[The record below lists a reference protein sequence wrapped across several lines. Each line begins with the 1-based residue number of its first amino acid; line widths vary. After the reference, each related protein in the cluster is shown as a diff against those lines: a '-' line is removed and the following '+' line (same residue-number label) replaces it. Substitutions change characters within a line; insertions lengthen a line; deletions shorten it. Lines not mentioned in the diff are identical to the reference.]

1 MQVAGAVPTLLN
13 YLPEQIASAISPE

>member
-1 MQVAGAVPTLLN
+1 MQVAGAVPALLN